1 MASINKFL
9 VPVMM
14 KFISSLVLIVV
25 VTAFYMWW
33 KQSEYNK
40 LDEEKT
46 HLAVENKQL
55 KDRLGEMKRSP
66 DWLLKQAKLSLKRE
80 DVNDAKEKLL
90 LIIYRYPNTKEVFEA
105 KDLLKNLES
114 KKPIKDNSGYYE
126 SASYKPNEVPLN
138 STKQFSNV
146 LDKMYTAFN
155 VAKDITTYYDKTSPR
170 YNNVSGFYLYFK
182 KDGKSGQPSD
192 LKLKIQYTSMQPLNI
207 QSYQFQADD
216 YSFRLVPQ
224 KVEIDHDSHNSWEWC
239 EVPINTDIYKLVNRI
254 INSNSTVIRF
264 VGRSNYTETEV
275 SAEQKDALKN
285 VLEAFKALGG
295 KLNY

>member
-1 MASINKFL
+1 
-9 VPVMM
+9 MM

-40 LDEEKT
+40 LDQEKT

-55 KDRLGEMKRSP
+55 KDKLGEMKRSP
-66 DWLLKQAKLSLKRE
+66 DWLLKQAKLSIKRD

-90 LIIYRYPNTKEVFEA
+90 LIIYRYPDANEVFEA
-105 KDLLKNLES
+105 KDLLKNLEERKS
-114 KKPIKDNSGYYE
+114 NKNNNSYYE
-126 SASYKPNEVPLN
+126 STSYKPEEHNTA
-138 STKQFSNV
+138 SSNTYNNAV
-146 LDKMYTAFN
+146 DKMYTAFD

-192 LKLKIQYTSMQPLNI
+192 LRLKIQYTSMQPLNI

-224 KVEIDHDSHNSWEWC
+224 RVEMDHDSHDTWEWC
-239 EVPINTDIYKLVNRI
+239 EIPINSDIYKLVNRI
-254 INSNSTVIRF
+254 ISSNSTIIRY
-264 VGRSNYTETEV
+264 VGRGNYTENEV

-285 VLEAFKALGG
+285 VLDAFKALGG